1 MRCTSNRSPIPDV
14 EAADRGSD
22 STALAVTVDVVD
34 QGGSALGDLRDFHT
48 SLQAATFLGCTAP
61 LCETLLPSWV
71 VRDIPPLSK
80 LIGLLFIVSR
90 EWEIDALAAL
100 SIP

>member
-1 MRCTSNRSPIPDV
+1 LTQSITGAKPNPSVPGNPSKFQ
-14 EAADRGSD
+14 GF
-22 STALAVTVDVVD
+22 STPKLDT
-34 QGGSALGDLRDFHT
+34 F
-48 SLQAATFLGCTAP
+48 LQTATFQGCTTP

-71 VRDIPPLSK
+71 VRNIPPLSK

-90 EWEIDALAAL
+90 EWETDALAAL